1 MHRGHFQVTHS
12 RKNLPLRN
20 AHGSLA
26 AFSKRNTQID
36 SMKRRPRI
44 PIKTPQ
50 EIERMREAGSV
61 AARILQILAN
71 EVQPGRTTAGIDR
84 LAGDLIKEYG
94 CVSAFLGY
102 RGFPGQ
108 TCISVNEEVVH
119 GIGGPRKLMPGD
131 IVKIDVG
138 VVKNGYI
145 GDNATTI
152 ACGDIPEATR
162 LLLAATEESLFR
174 AIDHARPGRRL
185 ADLCGSVEAF
195 VKPLGF
201 SVVREF
207 VGHGV
212 GKKLHEEPQIPNY
225 RPDGKSAI
233 LAPGM
238 TLAIEPMINAG
249 VPGVRIL
256 DDGWTVITSDRKPS
270 AHFEHTVLVT
280 HGDPEILTP
289 RPRTALPEMLGL
301 PAWS

>member
-1 MHRGHFQVTHS
+1 MRV
-12 RKNLPLRN
+12 
-20 AHGSLA
+20 AGSTASSILQALARAVRPGITTRELDTLA
-26 AFSKRNTQID
+26 A
-36 SMKRRPRI
+36 
-44 PIKTPQ
+44 
-50 EIERMREAGSV
+50 ELMRE
-61 AARILQILAN
+61 N
-71 EVQPGRTTAGIDR
+71 DC
-84 LAGDLIKEYG
+84 K
-94 CVSAFLGY
+94 SAFLGY

-108 TCISVNEEVVH
+108 TCLSVNEEVVH
-119 GIGGPRKLMPGD
+119 GIGGARLIQPGD

-138 VVKNGYI
+138 IVKNGFI

-152 ACGDIPEATR
+152 PCGDIPLDTR
-162 LLLAATEESLFR
+162 RLLAATEESLFR
-174 AIDHARPGRRL
+174 AINHARPGRRL

-201 SVVREF
+201 TVVREF

-212 GKKLHEEPQIPNY
+212 GKKLHEEPQVPNF
-225 RPDGKSAI
+225 RPDGKSPI

-256 DDGWTVITSDRKPS
+256 DDGWTVITADRRPS

-280 HGDPEILTP
+280 HGEPEILTL